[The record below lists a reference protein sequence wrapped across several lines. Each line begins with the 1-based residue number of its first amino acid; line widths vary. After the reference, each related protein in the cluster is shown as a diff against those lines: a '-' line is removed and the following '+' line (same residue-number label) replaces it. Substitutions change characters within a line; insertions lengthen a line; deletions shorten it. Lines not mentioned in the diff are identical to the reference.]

1 MAAQATP
8 LLTNLRERLVREAAD
23 GRRQRLFG
31 LLVAALR
38 EATEQVAMT
47 APPACQVSALLGLV
61 AVAVRATGQPALAK
75 ALAAPLARTLNPP
88 EELARYLRPEVAW
101 TVVETHRYRADVTL
115 PPGLPAGDDPAIEP
129 LLQAAFTALGGLPTD
144 LLEAV
149 LLCRYARPRATAD
162 LLVLVPPTMALS
174 RAAARDTPR
183 PPAGP
188 WPTELAASTPAG
200 AAVVDARAERMWLDE
215 AVAEVTARRPRVVA
229 LQQPEA
235 PAAAFDALLDLLG
248 AALPETAFWLL
259 AEAATQPAD
268 RRFEQVLAG
277 PPFDGLRRLT
287 TGEPGDPSAWPLAC
301 YRQCATDADVVLP
314 VVGRSGAA
322 LASQLETAAE
332 ACPAARLRLAPGL
345 TAAQAAELTLAIRRP
360 APPAWSLPLAGA
372 ALPAEPATLRRA
384 GLDTVVVQV
393 GAAASPPRCIPR

>member
-1 MAAQATP
+1 MATSPELANAAPATQSGRTRAQWMV
-8 LLTNLRERLVREAAD
+8 LIAAFLGWMFD
-23 GRRQRLFG
+23 GLEQGVFP
-31 LLVAALR
+31 LVA
-38 EATEQVAMT
+38 
-47 APPACQVSALLGLV
+47 
-61 AVAVRATGQPALAK
+61 
-75 ALAAPLARTLNPP
+75 
-88 EELARYLRPEVAW
+88 RP
-101 TVVETHRYRADVTL
+101 
-115 PPGLPAGDDPAIEP
+115 
-129 LLQAAFTALGGLPTD
+129 
-144 LLEAV
+144 
-149 LLCRYARPRATAD
+149 
-162 LLVLVPPTMALS
+162 
-174 RAAARDTPR
+174 
-183 PPAGP
+183 
-188 WPTELAASTPAG
+188 
-200 AAVVDARAERMWLDE
+200 
-215 AVAEVTARRPRVVA
+215 
-229 LQQPEA
+229 
-235 PAAAFDALLDLLG
+235 ALLDLLG

-393 GAAASPPRCIPR
+393 GGRGLPPALLSAVAAALAPPGCDLLVRWPRRGSSPGRRGRTPAPLRRLHLPRRGAAASRPPGRRPWGSGGCSTRGAKLAAVCGRSRR